1 MDDQLERVE
10 SKLDQI
16 LSILH
21 GDGREEMGIIQKVNL
36 LWLIVYKW
44 PLYILSIAF
53 GAALTIFI
61 QFLGSK

>member
-10 SKLDQI
+10 AKLDQI

-44 PLYILSIAF
+44 PLYLISIIF
-53 GAALTIFI
+53 GAGLTLVI
-61 QFLGSK
+61 QFLGQ